1 MTSPDVMCQVVDVSA
16 SYTGFFVLFVIAVV
30 ISVFSIRMRAP
41 ENDFGKTWLTQTRR
55 LSTGASK
62 TCTIKALVMS

>member
-30 ISVFSIRMRAP
+30 ISAFFRSC
-41 ENDFGKTWLTQTRR
+41 GCGRR
-55 LSTGASK
+55 KMILARPG
-62 TCTIKALVMS
+62 